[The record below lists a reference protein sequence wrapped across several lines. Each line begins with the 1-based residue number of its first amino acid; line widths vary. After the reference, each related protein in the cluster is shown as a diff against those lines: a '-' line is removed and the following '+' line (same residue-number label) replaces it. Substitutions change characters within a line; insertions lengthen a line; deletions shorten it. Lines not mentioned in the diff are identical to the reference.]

1 VGFLVSI
8 CQRSIDDYYKIFTP
22 KAAGLFVA
30 SGLGLYV
37 YFQHEKASAL
47 ERRRQELEAKQIGK
61 ARIGGPFSLNK
72 HDAKAFSHHD
82 LRGKWNLIY
91 FGFTHCP
98 DICPA
103 ELDKMGSVLDVLGSQ

>member
-1 VGFLVSI
+1 MIFFFSH
-8 CQRSIDDYYKIFTP
+8 KIFTP

-30 SGLGLYV
+30 SGLGLYI
-37 YFQHEKASAL
+37 YFQHEKASVL

-61 ARIGGPFSLNK
+61 AHIGGPFSLNR
-72 HDAKAFSHHD
+72 HDDTSPRFSHHD

-103 ELDKMGSVLDVLGSQ
+103 ELDKIGSVLEVLGSQ